1 MWRYCWRA
9 LFLSIAFALFCPI
22 IAWADEAPRVS
33 LDTVSAQASIK
44 EEQESGA
51 IDDDDVELASPVDTG
66 QAPSGSNPN
75 GAPSAADEPAAL
87 ESGPAPAPV
96 NVPLPPST
104 PAPQA
109 LPADGWATEGGK
121 TVYYRGGNRVTGWLV
136 VDASP
141 VGVKGLER
149 YWLNERG
156 ELVEGLIDAGS
167 GWWAYAISG
176 KGYVVRGMYRDPITG
191 HFYYADNEGR
201 LLSPGW
207 HVTNAFGQGLQRY
220 YIDARAHAAVPGV
233 SSEGYK
239 HFTRG
244 DTGYVARG
252 YTPTGDGSAF
262 VADNDGRL
270 ASVGWVVTDSF
281 GHGLQRYWIS
291 SNGKT
296 TPGLID
302 AGSGWWAFGIKDG
315 SYVIRG
321 MYRDPITGCF
331 YYANNDGRLLTPGWH
346 VTDAFGQGMQRYY
359 IDPVVRAAVPG
370 VSSKGYKHFTRGD
383 TGYVARGR
391 VDCGDGTAF
400 LADNDGRLRPAG
412 WIVTDAFGQG
422 LQRYY
427 VNDMGKG
434 TIGHFR
440 VNGIAYYGRPGLGYV
455 LRGKTLVSGRG
466 FTQMALADNDGRL
479 ADFEGWL
486 VTALYDGHLERYRLD
501 SSVAPGFYGAHIGL
515 FTLGG
520 KDYYGREDQ
529 GYVVRELYR
538 SASGK
543 WYLGN
548 GDGVLQ
554 PLPADWMDMY
564 MMAQGSHSPTD
575 WLILVDTNECRVGI
589 YQYNYGR
596 AGWDVAHEW
605 LCTVGDWSSPTVRGT
620 FYVQSRGYSFGHGYT
635 CYYWTQFYGDY
646 LFHSIKYYPGTFSE
660 MDGRL
665 GVHASLGCVRLDI
678 NNAAWIYHN
687 IPRDTKV
694 YVY

>member
-1 MWRYCWRA
+1 M
-9 LFLSIAFALFCPI
+9 
-22 IAWADEAPRVS
+22 
-33 LDTVSAQASIK
+33 
-44 EEQESGA
+44 
-51 IDDDDVELASPVDTG
+51 
-66 QAPSGSNPN
+66 
-75 GAPSAADEPAAL
+75 
-87 ESGPAPAPV
+87 
-96 NVPLPPST
+96 
-104 PAPQA
+104 
-109 LPADGWATEGGK
+109 
-121 TVYYRGGNRVTGWLV
+121 TGWLV

-529 GYVVRELYR
+529 GYVVRGVYRGWDGRLYIGDNDGVVVYFKGIDSLVSILNSLGSGLQAYNGTFDR
-538 SASGK
+538 NSDAGRWLVSAIDSILYADKSVGFVMIDVVTGKGVSYNADWFFYSASSIKGP
-543 WYLGN
+543 Y
-548 GDGVLQ
+548 
-554 PLPADWMDMY
+554 
-564 MMAQGSHSPTD
+564 
-575 WLILVDTNECRVGI
+575 
-589 YQYNYGR
+589 
-596 AGWDVAHEW
+596 VAA
-605 LCTVGDWSSPTVRGT
+605 
-620 FYVQSRGYSFGHGYT
+620 
-635 CYYWTQFYGDY
+635 
-646 LFHSIKYYPGTFSE
+646 INKYYPGAVSNRVANTMHSTITVSSNEGYAALRNEFGSWPMAQFEYLVGDCAFSASRNYVDMTPRDLAKLWVGMYDYFYE
-660 MDGRL
+660 NRNENSDWCASLFTNPLNSFIHDALGGSYTTYTKPGWISYGPGYIARNDAGIVDFSLGRYVLAVMSTAYGMDSSLRNL
-665 GVHASLGCVRLDI
+665 VNAIDAVHAEMMR
-678 NNAAWIYHN
+678 
-687 IPRDTKV
+687 
-694 YVY
+694 